1 MLNLAWKLNCTIS
14 YVSTGQRI
22 PEDLE
27 VATPERIIGLILKA
41 HWESDLKAY

>member
-1 MLNLAWKLNCTIS
+1 MLNLAWELNCTIS

-27 VATPERIIGLILKA
+27 VATPERITGLILKA
-41 HWESDLKAY
+41 HWESGLNAY